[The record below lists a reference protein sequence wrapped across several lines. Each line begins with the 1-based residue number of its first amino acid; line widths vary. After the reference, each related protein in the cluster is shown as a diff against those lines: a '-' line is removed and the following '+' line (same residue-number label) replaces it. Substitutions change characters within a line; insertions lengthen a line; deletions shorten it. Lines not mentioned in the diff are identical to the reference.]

1 MAVSSNRNDLAEYAG
16 IRFWVR
22 GDGSDARGSVGLG
35 IDTGAQISFPLASEE
50 WREYRYPWS
59 RLPFD
64 FKTNE
69 TVRALL
75 FGIQTPEPDP
85 RYVLLDEIGL
95 MPDGEDPAGPFPAPA
110 EQKNYL
116 TVRPDDPGHILYNLQ
131 TQTNGTQG
139 VRFKYR
145 GGGTT
150 RRMRVHWEGAADR
163 AVWLDLT
170 VPRWQE
176 RRILW
181 RDMPPPPDRAAQHI
195 VFRFDPPPLPGHWFV
210 IDRPRAGPR
219 LERRRAPPPP
229 PPADPPG
236 SLDPARFVENAGRVR
251 PVIDRLRSHAR
262 TSIVIVGDLTLDA
275 ARPDTTPAAP
285 ANPDLRPDTYGAR
298 MFPGLRAFHKPET
311 AQLRH
316 DVYQPLRRSWD
327 SLGTSS
333 PWSTG
338 LILTAAVLPDADPR
352 SLDAGVEHA
361 LTYSPDLV
369 ILQTG
374 MLNILYTGVDA
385 YQAGLEQAVKD
396 LQARGVLVVVGLPPP
411 VADLS
416 PGANSAASPWERSR
430 AYAEAARN
438 VARAAS
444 CAVVDVPAAFLARGP
459 VAAGPLYQ
467 DRTHLSNEGH
477 RLIANLYLHL
487 LGVTD
492 RRIWDGLPAAA
503 ETTPADPTAP
513 PE

>member
-1 MAVSSNRNDLAEYAG
+1 M
-16 IRFWVR
+16 
-22 GDGSDARGSVGLG
+22 
-35 IDTGAQISFPLASEE
+35 
-50 WREYRYPWS
+50 
-59 RLPFD
+59 
-64 FKTNE
+64 
-69 TVRALL
+69 
-75 FGIQTPEPDP
+75 
-85 RYVLLDEIGL
+85 
-95 MPDGEDPAGPFPAPA
+95 
-110 EQKNYL
+110 
-116 TVRPDDPGHILYNLQ
+116 
-131 TQTNGTQG
+131 
-139 VRFKYR
+139 
-145 GGGTT
+145 
-150 RRMRVHWEGAADR
+150 
-163 AVWLDLT
+163 
-170 VPRWQE
+170 
-176 RRILW
+176 
-181 RDMPPPPDRAAQHI
+181 
-195 VFRFDPPPLPGHWFV
+195 
-210 IDRPRAGPR
+210 
-219 LERRRAPPPP
+219 
-229 PPADPPG
+229 
-236 SLDPARFVENAGRVR
+236 
-251 PVIDRLRSHAR
+251 IDRLRSHAR
-262 TSIVIVGDLTLDA
+262 TSTSSWATLTLDA